1 MWVGWAGCEGAR
13 DNSTTSRSKKSR
25 THFVPERQERSCV
38 LSPGQQMPPIP
49 ASKPPAPGLGCLR
62 CKRGT
67 GQAVAH
73 PRGSGP
79 TGRVSACST
88 FKMKLKCPP
97 PRKKKKS
104 LKEKF
109 NKN

>member
-1 MWVGWAGCEGAR
+1 MWVKWAGCEGVWG
-13 DNSTTSRSKKSR
+13 NSTTSRSKKKKKKQNSLRSR
-25 THFVPERQERSCV
+25 ETRRSCV

-49 ASKPPAPGLGCLR
+49 ASKPPAPGLGCLQ

-79 TGRVSACST
+79 TGRVSACSAFCT
-88 FKMKLKCPP
+88 K
-97 PRKKKKS
+97 
-104 LKEKF
+104 
-109 NKN
+109 

>member
-1 MWVGWAGCEGAR
+1 MWVGWAGCEGAWG
-13 DNSTTSRSKKSR
+13 NSTTSRSKKKQNSFCSR
-25 THFVPERQERSCV
+25 ETRKV
-38 LSPGQQMPPIP
+38 LRALSRQQMPPIP

-79 TGRVSACST
+79 TGRV
-88 FKMKLKCPP
+88 
-97 PRKKKKS
+97 
-104 LKEKF
+104 
-109 NKN
+109 